1 MKIIKEAF
9 AELEHVV
16 WPTRRETKSYFKIV
30 TIFILIFTLF
40 LFVLG
45 YVFGETIFGI
55 KWLVDGTWGG
65 TNVELSD
72 SPINV
77 DLSDVSLTDAE
88 WNVLDIDDEQT
99 WEINPEETGVDGA
112 DDITSSE

>member
-16 WPTRRETKSYFKIV
+16 WPTRREPKSYFKIV

-55 KWLVDGTWGG
+55 K
-65 TNVELSD
+65 
-72 SPINV
+72 
-77 DLSDVSLTDAE
+77 
-88 WNVLDIDDEQT
+88 
-99 WEINPEETGVDGA
+99 
-112 DDITSSE
+112 